1 MWFSSL
7 GPWVRRQICELR
19 LTHRAKW
26 LIFSREI
33 RVVARLFFL
42 RCLTRQIYPLVNTE
56 SGSLFICRVIS
67 SQRGVETC
75 FVSRASY
82 MANLPRNSTIVGSP
96 SS

>member
-7 GPWVRRQICELR
+7 GPWVRRQICEFH

-42 RCLTRQIYPLVNTE
+42 RCRNK
-56 SGSLFICRVIS
+56 
-67 SQRGVETC
+67 
-75 FVSRASY
+75 
-82 MANLPRNSTIVGSP
+82 ANLSISEHRKRKSLYMSGDF
-96 SS
+96 

>member
-33 RVVARLFFL
+33 RVVARFFFFFL
-42 RCLTRQIYPLVNTE
+42 E
-56 SGSLFICRVIS
+56 SRNK
-67 SQRGVETC
+67 
-75 FVSRASY
+75 
-82 MANLPRNSTIVGSP
+82 ANLSISEHRKRKSLYMSGDF
-96 SS
+96 

>member
-33 RVVARLFFL
+33 RVIARLFFFFFFL
-42 RCLTRQIYPLVNTE
+42 RCRNKAKLSLSEHRKRKSLYI
-56 SGSLFICRVIS
+56 SGDF
-67 SQRGVETC
+67 
-75 FVSRASY
+75 
-82 MANLPRNSTIVGSP
+82 
-96 SS
+96 